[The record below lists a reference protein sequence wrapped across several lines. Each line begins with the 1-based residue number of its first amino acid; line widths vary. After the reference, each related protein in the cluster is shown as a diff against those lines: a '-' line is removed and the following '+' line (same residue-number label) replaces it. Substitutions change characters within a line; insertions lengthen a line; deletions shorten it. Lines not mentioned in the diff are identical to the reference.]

1 MPGIPL
7 RPACSSDSVFDRSRK
22 RWRWCFAE
30 RTCWRRDSLH
40 RHIVTSASKLTI
52 DLQSSRFTIHDSRF
66 TIHDLTIHDLTIQRV
81 SYPREEIIEQL
92 IINLSTLGMVLHS
105 KSEGIVAQSCLFDD
119 VIGGAPRLHFETG
132 AQFVNRLMMR
142 AIHFFKGMARFAV
155 GSERLDIV
163 RLLIG
168 QVMACDVE
176 TFREKWREI
185 FLVRAAHP
193 GADITHA
200 ANCRHS
206 ERSRGIPWRRLEG
219 NATGSLDFAR
229 DDSLQGAAPS
239 QSPKPG

>member
-22 RWRWCFAE
+22 RWRWCVAE

-52 DLQSSRFTIHDSRF
+52 YLQSSRF
-66 TIHDLTIHDLTIQRV
+66 TIHDLTIQRV
-81 SYPREEIIEQL
+81 SYPLEEIIEQL

-163 RLLIG
+163 RLVIG
-168 QVMACDVE
+168 RVMAC
-176 TFREKWREI
+176 
-185 FLVRAAHP
+185 
-193 GADITHA
+193 G
-200 ANCRHS
+200 
-206 ERSRGIPWRRLEG
+206 
-219 NATGSLDFAR
+219 
-229 DDSLQGAAPS
+229 
-239 QSPKPG
+239 

>member
-40 RHIVTSASKLTI
+40 RHIVTSASQLTI
-52 DLQSSRFTIHDSRF
+52 DLQSSRF
-66 TIHDLTIHDLTIQRV
+66 TIHDLTIQRV

-176 TFREKWREI
+176 MESAAEGDIEDLQSFADRENRKPAFDRLLDGVEFPAI
-185 FLVRAAHP
+185 AIGIHILFDYRRIGNRLV
-193 GADITHA
+193 
-200 ANCRHS
+200 
-206 ERSRGIPWRRLEG
+206 
-219 NATGSLDFAR
+219 
-229 DDSLQGAAPS
+229 
-239 QSPKPG
+239 

>member
-52 DLQSSRFTIHDSRF
+52 DLQSSRF
-66 TIHDLTIHDLTIQRV
+66 TIHDLTIQRV

-176 TFREKWREI
+176 MESAAEGDIEDLQSFADRENRKPAFDRLLDGVEFPAI
-185 FLVRAAHP
+185 AIGIHILFDYRRIGNRLV
-193 GADITHA
+193 
-200 ANCRHS
+200 
-206 ERSRGIPWRRLEG
+206 
-219 NATGSLDFAR
+219 
-229 DDSLQGAAPS
+229 
-239 QSPKPG
+239 

>member
-52 DLQSSRFTIHDSRF
+52 DLQSSRFTIHD
-66 TIHDLTIHDLTIQRV
+66 LTIQRV

-92 IINLSTLGMVLHS
+92 IINLSSFGMVLHS

-168 QVMACDVE
+168 QVMACDIEMESAAERDVE
-176 TFREKWREI
+176 
-185 FLVRAAHP
+185 
-193 GADITHA
+193 
-200 ANCRHS
+200 
-206 ERSRGIPWRRLEG
+206 
-219 NATGSLDFAR
+219 
-229 DDSLQGAAPS
+229 SLQSFADRENR
-239 QSPKPG
+239 KPAFDRLLDCVEFPAIAIGIHILFDYRQIGNKLV

>member
-52 DLQSSRFTIHDSRF
+52 DLQSSRF
-66 TIHDLTIHDLTIQRV
+66 TIHDLTIQRV

-155 GSERLDIV
+155 GSERLGIV

-176 TFREKWREI
+176 MESAAEGDIEDLQSFADRENRKPAFDRLLDGVEFPAI
-185 FLVRAAHP
+185 AIGIHILFDYRRIGNRLV
-193 GADITHA
+193 
-200 ANCRHS
+200 
-206 ERSRGIPWRRLEG
+206 
-219 NATGSLDFAR
+219 
-229 DDSLQGAAPS
+229 
-239 QSPKPG
+239 

>member
-52 DLQSSRFTIHDSRF
+52 DLQSSRFTIHD
-66 TIHDLTIHDLTIQRV
+66 LTIQRV
-81 SYPREEIIEQL
+81 SYTREEIIEQL

-176 TFREKWREI
+176 MESAAEGDIEDLQSFADRENRKPAFDRLLDGVEFPAI
-185 FLVRAAHP
+185 AIGIHILFDYRQIGNRLV
-193 GADITHA
+193 
-200 ANCRHS
+200 
-206 ERSRGIPWRRLEG
+206 
-219 NATGSLDFAR
+219 
-229 DDSLQGAAPS
+229 
-239 QSPKPG
+239 

>member
-30 RTCWRRDSLH
+30 RTSWRRDSLH

-176 TFREKWREI
+176 MESAAEGDIEDLQSFADRENRKPAFDRLLDGVEFPAI
-185 FLVRAAHP
+185 AIGIHILFDYRRIGNRLV
-193 GADITHA
+193 
-200 ANCRHS
+200 
-206 ERSRGIPWRRLEG
+206 
-219 NATGSLDFAR
+219 
-229 DDSLQGAAPS
+229 
-239 QSPKPG
+239 